1 MLINADFNT
10 RHCKDLLQNIS
21 NGVGATIWGS
31 LHNVSINS
39 TSRYIYMFI
48 SFLPVAIRKKNS
60 ILQGNETRFLL
71 GWGHLQNRI
80 RPGTHEEPPQWNY
93 FIAMNDEQGTSLSD
107 YRDKRMLD
115 VKAFY
120 ILPLFFTVSALL
132 VNTSRPMMSGVI
144 ESTSG
149 NTIRETFNLARQL
162 QDGLTQP
169 QEHDVFQFIQW
180 QFWK

>member
-1 MLINADFNT
+1 
-10 RHCKDLLQNIS
+10 
-21 NGVGATIWGS
+21 
-31 LHNVSINS
+31 
-39 TSRYIYMFI
+39 
-48 SFLPVAIRKKNS
+48 
-60 ILQGNETRFLL
+60 
-71 GWGHLQNRI
+71 
-80 RPGTHEEPPQWNY
+80 
-93 FIAMNDEQGTSLSD
+93 MNDEQGTSLSD

-169 QEHDVFQFIQW
+169 QEHDVFQFIQ
-180 QFWK
+180 